1 MKKVSIFTSLVLS
14 IFISGCSFV
23 EPNIPINDNEN
34 LKLEKNRDY
43 LATVSRKNE
52 LHIVDTTTNKLY
64 KTCKLQ
70 GSYMSGGM
78 IISPKGDTAYIL
90 QDNWGAVY
98 GYDLNSC
105 ENTFIAKFSQ
115 ESNVREMSIF
125 SFTLSPDGKKL
136 YTISNPTQMLN
147 DRYKVLDP
155 VFKTFNT
162 NDGLDAKPID
172 SFKAPRQIT
181 VMSTADDG
189 TIYAAGS
196 NIYKIDTEKKEFVVA
211 KKLRNW
217 DKTNYSSP
225 DTLAM
230 WPIGSVSKEFLL
242 MYTTAKFPNDKMDIN
257 EAEFF
262 WGATRVDLKTNEI
275 VQEEFAPLEYVMF
288 TGMTH
293 PKDSNLLYGVLTD
306 LTKFDRKNQKV
317 LKRVWL
323 DRTYYCINF
332 ATDGSKIYLGGTF
345 NDIAVYNPDTL
356 EKITKITLPD
366 GDVGAG
372 TLQVFQVK

>member
-1 MKKVSIFTSLVLS
+1 MKRVSILSSFVLGM
-14 IFISGCSFV
+14 FISGCSLTQ
-23 EPNIPINDNEN
+23 PTTPTSDTQN

-52 LHIVDTTTNKLY
+52 LHIVDSTTNKVY

-70 GSYMSGGM
+70 GDYMSGGM
-78 IISPKGDTAYIL
+78 VISPKGDTAYVL

-105 ENTFIAKFSQ
+105 ENTFRAKFSYD
-115 ESNVREMSIF
+115 NVRAMSIF

-162 NDGLDAKPID
+162 SDGLDAKPID

-181 VMSTADDG
+181 VMATADDG
-189 TIYAAGS
+189 TLYASGS
-196 NIYKIDTEKKEFVVA
+196 NVYKIDPEKKEFSIA
-211 KKLRNW
+211 AKLRNW
-217 DKTNYSSP
+217 DRANYSSA
-225 DTLAM
+225 DVLAM
-230 WPIGSVSKEFLL
+230 WPIGNVSKEFLL
-242 MYTTAKFPNDKMDIN
+242 MYTAAKFPNDKMDMN
-257 EAEFF
+257 EAQLV

-275 VQEEFAPLEYVMF
+275 VQEDFAPLESVMF

-293 PKDSNLLYGVLTD
+293 PKDTNILYGVLTD

-317 LKRVWL
+317 IKRVYL
-323 DRTYYCINF
+323 DHSYYCINF
-332 ATDGSKIYLGGTF
+332 ATDASKIYLGGTF

-356 EKITKITLPD
+356 EKITTIKLPD

>member
-1 MKKVSIFTSLVLS
+1 MKKVSILTSLVLS
-14 IFISGCSFV
+14 IFIGGCSLTQ
-23 EPNIPINDNEN
+23 PTSPTSDNQN
-34 LKLEKNRDY
+34 LKLEKDRDY

-52 LHIVDTTTNKLY
+52 LHIVDSTINKVF

-70 GSYMSGGM
+70 GDYMSGGM
-78 IISPKGDTAYIL
+78 MISPDGTKAYVL
-90 QDNWGAVY
+90 QDTWGAIY

-105 ENTFIAKFSQ
+105 ENFFRAKLSYD
-115 ESNVREMSIF
+115 NVRAMSIF
-125 SFTLSPDGKKL
+125 SFTLSTDGKKL

-162 NDGLDAKPID
+162 ADGIEAKAVD

-181 VMSTADDG
+181 VMATADDG
-189 TIYAAGS
+189 TLYASGS
-196 NIYKIDTEKKEFVVA
+196 NIYKINPEKKEFTIA
-211 KKLRNW
+211 AKLRNW
-217 DKTNYSSP
+217 DKINYSSA
-225 DTLAM
+225 DVLAM
-230 WPIGSVSKEFLL
+230 WPIGNVSKEFLL
-242 MYTTAKFPNDKMDIN
+242 MYTAAKFPNDKMNMD
-257 EAEFF
+257 EAQLV

-275 VQEEFAPLEYVMF
+275 VQEDFAPLESVMF

-293 PKDSNLLYGVLTD
+293 PKDTNLLYGVLTD

-317 LKRVWL
+317 IKRVYL
-323 DRTYYCINF
+323 DHSYYCINF
-332 ATDGSKIYLGGTF
+332 ATDASKIYLGGTF

-356 EKITKITLPD
+356 EKIETIKLPE

-372 TLQVFQVK
+372 TLQVFRVK